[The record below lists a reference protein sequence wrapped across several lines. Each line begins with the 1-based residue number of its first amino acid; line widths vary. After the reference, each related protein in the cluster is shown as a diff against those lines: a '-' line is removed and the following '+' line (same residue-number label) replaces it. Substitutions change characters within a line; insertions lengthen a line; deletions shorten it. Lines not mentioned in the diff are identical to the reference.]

1 MCWSLASESR
11 GMGMEE
17 GIGVSNARST
27 NVVRGAICV
36 KRGFRWLSLVL
47 CGVFQGGLQVEV
59 GDEAMEVVRMEAE
72 KFGGLGEATLGLF
85 QGSENEMFLGVAH
98 GVVEFGGGVGNGQ
111 CAVGQSVREV
121 FGKNQVGG
129 ADDDGA
135 LDGVLQFANVA
146 GPIVL
151 GETGTCRGRKSADS
165 AIGARGVTR
174 DEMVGE
180 QRDVFGMLAKS
191 GHGDGND
198 VEAIEEVEAEFL
210 VGDGFL
216 EVLVGGGDEADIQ
229 FDGGGTAETD
239 EFAFLQ
245 DAKELG
251 LKRGWQLCHFVEEDG
266 SAFGD
271 FEEAFLL
278 TDGAGEGAAFVAEHF
293 AFEKRFGESG
303 AIECDEGARF
313 AWTVEVDSAGG
324 EFFPGAA
331 FAQN

>member
-47 CGVFQGGLQVEV
+47 CGVFQGGLQVE
-59 GDEAMEVVRMEAE
+59 AE

-111 CAVGQSVREV
+111 CAVGQSVRQV

-129 ADDDGA
+129 ADDEGA
-135 LDGVLQFANVA
+135 LDGVLKFADVA

-151 GETGTCRGRKSADS
+151 GETGTRGGRKSTDL

-180 QRDVFGMLAKS
+180 QRDVFGMLAKG

-198 VEAIEEVEAEFL
+198 VEAIEEVETEFF

-216 EVLVGGGDEADIQ
+216 EVLVGGSDEAD
-229 FDGGGTAETD
+229 
-239 EFAFLQ
+239 
-245 DAKELG
+245 
-251 LKRGWQLCHFVEEDG
+251 V
-266 SAFGD
+266 
-271 FEEAFLL
+271 
-278 TDGAGEGAAFVAEHF
+278 
-293 AFEKRFGESG
+293 
-303 AIECDEGARF
+303 
-313 AWTVEVDSAGG
+313 
-324 EFFPGAA
+324 
-331 FAQN
+331 